1 MRNLTSEVRSQQI
14 EWRRIQVLELASAGY
29 NQTEIC
35 QKLQLD
41 KSTVNRDIQFLRQQA
56 QENLQ
61 KHIHETVPEE
71 YQKCMTGMKLNL
83 KQTLEIADT
92 AADPTTKLQ
101 ARAIAN
107 DCYKYI
113 MDLTTNGV
121 VITDALKYVQGK
133 LDHLNNQEKKLL
145 QDIKEDK
152 EEETTTT
159 NGIF

>member
-14 EWRRIQVLELASAGY
+14 EWRRIKVLELASAGY

>member
-14 EWRRIQVLELASAGY
+14 EWRRIKVLELASAGY

-92 AADPTTKLQ
+92 VADPKTKLQ

>member
-1 MRNLTSEVRSQQI
+1 VRNLTSEVRSQQI
-14 EWRRIQVLELASAGY
+14 EWRRIKVLELASAGY

>member
-1 MRNLTSEVRSQQI
+1 
-14 EWRRIQVLELASAGY
+14 
-29 NQTEIC
+29 
-35 QKLQLD
+35 
-41 KSTVNRDIQFLRQQA
+41 
-56 QENLQ
+56 
-61 KHIHETVPEE
+61 
-71 YQKCMTGMKLNL
+71 MKLNL

-92 AADPTTKLQ
+92 AADPKTKLQ

-121 VITDALKYVQGK
+121 VITDALKYVRGK